1 MKWRNGFVFG
11 VWIIHCKTDVLLI
24 GPLNY
29 TDSNTHIKSLINYRL
44 RSGTKILNV
53 EHVVMCQEIIKK
65 GNCLRE
71 IAPNKMF
78 DLNGFKGCLWLHKHL
93 SMWFWLL
100 VVNYTIYFLPENS
113 GFLLRENMVATPP
126 YDMKKSIVIL
136 LLIFI
141 CKAVSR
147 KIVLYLK
154 LKCLITYIVKN
165 V

>member
-11 VWIIHCKTDVLLI
+11 VWIIHCETDVLLI
-24 GPLNY
+24 GPLDY

-100 VVNYTIYFLPENS
+100 VVNYTIYFLPENP

-136 LLIFI
+136 
-141 CKAVSR
+141 
-147 KIVLYLK
+147 
-154 LKCLITYIVKN
+154 
-165 V
+165 